1 MSKQRSIPKISV
13 YMTTE
18 PHTIGAD
25 QTMAHAHAVMREH
38 RIRHLPVLSAQHLV
52 GIVSV
57 GDLHMV
63 ETLSEV
69 DPTKVRVDEAMTQ
82 DVYTVSPDA
91 PLDEVVHQMAM
102 HKYGSAVV
110 IDNGHVV
117 GVFTTVDACR
127 AFADMLQ
134 THLT

>member
-102 HKYGSAVV
+102 HKYGSAVI

-127 AFADMLQ
+127 AFADMLH